1 MRTIINVF
9 LSVLLGMVFSA
20 HAATTDLADGPLVTG
35 AGSGVHPN
43 MMFILD
49 DSLSMDMNFMPDY
62 VGHNPPVPDGSTKI
76 IKRYKCR
83 PSAENSN
90 GECYGPEESLA
101 IPNEGGDPPFYSY
114 AFNTIYYNPNI
125 RYTPPINPCDTSKTL
140 PSMQNPSQVLVY
152 GHKMDDSCVQD
163 NTVVDLTTSYPEIV
177 YCKASSSGVTTS
189 DCKRNKIDGANTYP
203 YAGDY
208 DYPDS
213 TYKYARTRKTSPHY
227 YEITPTEYCTNG
239 DLFNCTAA
247 TSPQSG
253 FSVPAYVRFCKDA
266 ASANA
271 APGDK
276 TANANTLAKSACR
289 AKFVDNAFEHA
300 RYGSFKRV
308 DIVSGGVFPKGPART
323 DCVASGT
330 SGTTCTYE
338 EEITNF
344 GNWYAYYRTRMMTM
358 KSAAGHAFSSID
370 KSYRVGLVTIRPG
383 DPVDESRYLPIKDF
397 DDVHKPTWYKK
408 LYAMNTNFSTPLREA
423 LSRVGRHYAGVT
435 TGMNAG
441 MAEDPV
447 QYECQQNFA
456 LLTTDGYWNNFDNDR
471 VYKPDNSQIGN
482 QDNVNSGYSTSAV
495 GAWDGGDAIGAI
507 NTLADVAMYYYKTD
521 LRPGMANAV
530 PTTDKDK
537 AEHQHM
543 VTFTVGLGLDG
554 TLDYIPNYESAT
566 TGDFADIKAQN
577 KTWPKPE
584 ASEPTALD
592 DLWHAAVNGRG
603 TYFSAKD
610 PTSLAAGVKGALG
623 SASVKTGA
631 AAASAT
637 SSPNITPSDNFIYSS
652 TYRTVHWDGEVV
664 AKTIDT
670 QTGEVSAGNVWSARS
685 QLDVKGAAARKIYKM
700 DMDAPPAREEFLWTN
715 LNDTEKGYFTDKAS
729 LLSQWL
735 LLDEPTQTI
744 AKSGQNLLNFIR
756 GDTTHENI
764 GEIPTADKAYR
775 DRQHLL
781 GDTVNATPAFVKK
794 PRFNFTEDGYKTWRD
809 ADSQKNRRGMLYIAA
824 NDGML
829 HALDASTGEEVWA
842 YIPQIVMKDLYN
854 LADKNYG
861 AKHQYFVDGSP
872 QVMDVYDGSN
882 WRTILVGGLNHGGKG
897 YFALDVTTPGSPE
910 VLWEF
915 CNNSSYC
922 NQSDP
927 NIGYTYGNPVIAK
940 MPGSGKW
947 VVMITSGYNNVS
959 ADGLSGDGKGY
970 LYIRD
975 AITGAKVE
983 TISTGEGSLSS
994 PSGLAKI
1001 SAWADNADMDATA
1014 THVYGGDLLGNVWR
1028 FDLTT
1033 KSAARLTTLAIG
1045 TTPQP
1050 ITTKPELGKIKDIPD
1065 RIVFVGTGKYLG
1077 NTDLTDTST
1086 QSIYAIRD
1094 TGATIN
1100 SPRSTLMPRTISA
1113 NGGTANVS
1121 GSAIN
1126 WANGGWY
1133 ADFGTKERVSIDPQ
1147 LALGTLIV
1155 ATSVPE
1161 GSTCSP
1167 GGYSWI
1173 YQFDFNTGLTVEGA
1187 SSLGQKKNSGLIVGI
1202 VIFRLPN
1209 GQLKAVATTG
1219 DGSQDTFGV
1228 NVSGSA
1234 AGSKRTGWRELTR

>member
-1 MRTIINVF
+1 MRMFIVLF
-9 LSVLLGMVFSA
+9 LPVLLSLPFSVS
-20 HAATTDLADGPLVTG
+20 AASTDLADGPLVTG

-49 DSLSMDMNFMPDY
+49 DSLSMDLNFMPDY
-62 VGHNPPVPDGSTKI
+62 VGYNPPGKVL
-76 IKRYKCR
+76 KRYKCR
-83 PSAENSN
+83 SSADNAN
-90 GECYGPEESLA
+90 GECYGTDESGNA
-101 IPNEGGDPPFYSY
+101 PTEGGDPPVYSY
-114 AFNTIYYNPNI
+114 VFNTIYYNPNI

-140 PSMQNPSQVLVY
+140 ASMDNPTSVRVY
-152 GHKMDDSCVQD
+152 GHKLDDSCIPD
-163 NTVVDLTTSYPEIV
+163 ATIVDLTSNYPELV
-177 YCKASSSGVTTS
+177 YCKASSSSVVTG
-189 DCKRNKIDGANTYP
+189 DCKRNGLDPDASNTYP

-208 DYPDS
+208 DYPNA
-213 TYKYARTRKTSPHY
+213 TYKYAKTRGSAPHY
-227 YEITPTEYCTNG
+227 YEITPTEYCTNN
-239 DLFNCTAA
+239 DLFNCKAA
-247 TSPQSG
+247 TSPQTG
-253 FSVPAYVRFCKDA
+253 YLIPAYVRFCKSAAA
-266 ASANA
+266 ASS
-271 APGDK
+271 APGNSA
-276 TANANTLAKSACR
+276 ANGTNLGNSECR
-289 AKFVDNAFEHA
+289 AKFVDDEFEHA

-308 DIVSGGVFPKGPART
+308 NIVSGATYPKGPART
-323 DCVASGT
+323 DCTSSGAE
-330 SGTTCTYE
+330 GTTCSYE

-344 GNWYAYYRTRMMTM
+344 GNWYAYYRTRLQTM

-370 KSYRVGLVTIRPG
+370 KSYRVGLITIRPG
-383 DPVDESRYLPIKDF
+383 NPVGDDRYLPIKDF
-397 DDVHKPTWYKK
+397 DEVHKPTWYKK
-408 LYAMNTNFSTPLREA
+408 LYGMNTNFATPLRDA
-423 LSRVGRHYAGVT
+423 LSRVGRHYAGVK
-435 TGMNAG
+435 TGINAG
-441 MAEDPV
+441 MDEDPV

-456 LLTTDGYWNNFDNDR
+456 LLTTDGYWNDIDTPTVHKIDGSN
-471 VYKPDNSQIGN
+471 IGN
-482 QDNVNSGYSTSAV
+482 QDNVNSGYSTRAI
-495 GAWDGGDAIGAI
+495 GAWDGNVSGAS

-521 LRPGMANAV
+521 LRPDMPNAV

-543 VTFTVGLGLDG
+543 VTFTLGLGLDG
-554 TLDYIPNYESAT
+554 TLDYVPNYETAT
-566 TGDFADIKAQN
+566 TGDFADIKAGN

-584 ASEPTALD
+584 ANEPTALD

-610 PTSLAAGVKGALG
+610 PTSLAAGVRGALG

-652 TYRTVHWDGEVV
+652 TYRTVYWDGEVV

-685 QLDVKGAAARKIYKM
+685 QLDAKGAAARKIYKM

-715 LNDTEKGYFTDKAS
+715 FNDTEKGYFTDKAS

-735 LLDEPTQTI
+735 LLDEPTQAI
-744 AKSGQNLLNFIR
+744 AKNGENLLNFIR

-764 GEIPTADKAYR
+764 GEIPTANKAYR

-794 PRFNFTEDGYKTWRD
+794 PRFNFTDDGYKAWRD
-809 ADSQKNRRGMLYIAA
+809 ADPQKNRRGMLYIAA

-872 QVMDVYDGSN
+872 QVMDVYDGT

-897 YFALDVTTPGSPE
+897 YYALDVTNPTAPK

-927 NIGYTYGNPVIAK
+927 NIGFTYGNPVIAK
-940 MPGSGKW
+940 MPGTGKW
-947 VVMITSGYNNVS
+947 VVMMTSGYNNVS
-959 ADGLSGDGKGY
+959 PDGLSGDGKGY
-970 LYIRD
+970 FYIRD

-983 TISTGEGSLSS
+983 TISTGEGNISN

-1001 SAWADNADMDATA
+1001 SAWADNADIDPTA

-1033 KSAARLTTLAIG
+1033 KSASRLTTLAIG

-1050 ITTKPELGKIKDIPD
+1050 ITTKPELGKIKDISD
-1065 RIVFVGTGKYLG
+1065 RIVFIGTGKYLG
-1077 NTDLTDTST
+1077 NTDLNDTST

-1094 TGATIN
+1094 TGGTIN
-1100 SPRSTLMPRTISA
+1100 SPRSTLMQRTISA
-1113 NGGTANVS
+1113 NGGTATVT

-1202 VIFRLPN
+1202 VVFRLPN

-1234 AGSKRTGWRELTR
+1234 AGSRRTGWRELTQ